1 MKIGLGG
8 GEINAFRRGN
18 YADIDESSAGCW
30 DKGVKYFVVVDK
42 EVNME
47 PKGVS
52 EYYFGELVG
61 STLNGGIFGW
71 FGDGR
76 FSNQF
81 SKQFKISL
89 VGVTFFK
96 LIGEQLFFKHKC
108 DKLVFSISNDDNV
121 NLFSNNLVL
130 HSYLYIIKKMEIESP
145 HPSSVKNYYHS

>member
-1 MKIGLGG
+1 MKIGLSG
-8 GEINAFRRGN
+8 GEVNSFRRGD
-18 YADIDESSAGCW
+18 YAYIDESSAGLR

-52 EYYFGELVG
+52 EYNFGEFEG
-61 STLNGGIFGW
+61 STFDGSILGGLR
-71 FGDGR
+71 DGR